1 MAAYP
6 TGTVA
11 FLFTDIEGS
20 TRRWETR
27 QQAMWAAVE
36 RHFELLEAAISA
48 HGGVLFKTVGDAVQ
62 AAFPSVP
69 DAIAAAVDGQ
79 TALCQTDWGDLGP
92 LRVRMA
98 IHVGEATPRDG
109 DYLAPGLN
117 RLARVLATG
126 YGDQVLLTEA
136 ALAAAGPALAGEFT
150 ALDLG
155 AHRLRDLLHA
165 EHIYQLSGPGLA
177 AEFPPLKSLDR
188 HPHTLPAQPTA
199 LLGREA
205 ELAAVRA
212 LLQEDGVRL
221 VTLTGPGGTGKTR
234 LAIQIGAELIETF
247 PDGVWFVPLAAI
259 TDPDLVIPAI
269 AQPLGV
275 RENPDQPLL
284 TTLQEYLESRSALL
298 VLDNFEQVTAAA
310 PRVAALLAACAN
322 LKILTTSR
330 EPLRIAGER
339 EFAVSPLTFPTP
351 RQARHHSP
359 AELLGFSAIQLF
371 VERAQSVKSDF
382 ALTDANGADIAA
394 ICQRLD
400 GLPLAIELAAARVR
414 ELPPAQLLG
423 RLENRL
429 KLLTGGNRDLPARQQ
444 TLRAAIE
451 WSHDLLNAD
460 EQRLFARLSVFAG
473 GCALEAAEAVCAE
486 VGEAALDVLDGVDSL
501 LQKSLLRRIDDPDGE
516 PRFTMLESI
525 REYGLERLEA
535 TGEADAVQQSHAAY
549 FLAIA
554 EEAEP
559 NLTGPQQITWLDR
572 LETEHDNFRAA
583 LGWAEHPSDAEA
595 RLRLA
600 GALWRFWWMRGH
612 LSEGRRWLNRTL
624 AAAAETS
631 PTVRADALSGAGVLA
646 EMQGDYERATQFNE
660 EALKLRRQANDRP
673 GIASSLTNL
682 GSVARIQGA
691 YDRAKAS
698 HEQALELWQELGD
711 ERGMT
716 SSLYE
721 LGRLALNRGDYEAA
735 RELLKQCLDLSRT
748 SGDKSAQGSVLES
761 LGMLE
766 FYMGDYEGASANYE
780 ESLALWRDLSDSRM
794 IAYSLG
800 QLGEVELHQGKV
812 SHAEA
817 LLQEALGYFR
827 VLEDTRGT
835 AFVRRQLG
843 MVALERNDIG
853 QAAELFTESLLL
865 RKRIGETW
873 ATLESIED
881 LAKVAFERGLMA
893 EGLLLLAA
901 LEAQR
906 TATGEQLTP
915 SHIALRQ
922 RFLAPARGI
931 LGEATFVQEWSRGQ
945 GFSLEQAVR
954 ETLQLESLLAPAFT
968 ASGVLPPMS

>member
-414 ELPPAQLLG
+414 VLPPAQLLG

-583 LGWAEHPSDAEA
+583 LGWLDNTDAAEP
-595 RLRLA
+595 RLRLIA
-600 GALWRFWWMRGH
+600 ALSGFWWMRGH
-612 LSEGRRWLNRTL
+612 LSEGRRWLDRGL
-624 AAAAETS
+624 VGAPEVPA
-631 PTVRADALSGAGVLA
+631 PVRGDALSSAGLFA
-646 EMQGDYERATQFNE
+646 EGQGDYELAAALHE
-660 EALKLRRQANDRP
+660 EALLLRQQVGDRA
-673 GIASSLTNL
+673 GLASSLTSL
-682 GSVARIQGA
+682 GRIARIQGE
-691 YDRAKAS
+691 YDRAGTLFEKAICHWREIGEDGS
-698 HEQALELWQELGD
+698 MIG
-711 ERGMT
+711 
-716 SSLYE
+716 SLYE
-721 LGRLALNRGDYEAA
+721 LGRLALNRGDLETAE
-735 RELLKQCLDLSRT
+735 ELLEECLRLSRN
-748 SGDKSAQGSVLES
+748 SGDKSAQGTVLES
-761 LGMLE
+761 LGMLA
-766 FYMGDYEGASANYE
+766 FYRTDYEFASSLYE
-780 ESLALWRDLSDSRM
+780 ESLSLWRDLGDMRM
-794 IAYSLG
+794 IAYSLA
-800 QLGEVELHQGKV
+800 QLGESEYHQGKV

-817 LLQEALGYFR
+817 LLYEALGQFR
-827 VLEDTRGT
+827 DLEDKRGT
-835 AFVRRQLG
+835 AFALRQLG
-843 MVALERNDIG
+843 TSALDRDSFD
-853 QAAELFTESLLL
+853 QATALFAESLGL
-865 RKRIGETW
+865 RCQVGEAW
-873 ATLESIED
+873 AILESIED
-881 LAKVAFERGLMA
+881 FAKLAFKRGSA
-893 EGLLLLAA
+893 ARSVTLLAA
-901 LEAQR
+901 IEAHRLSTDDLLETTHGELR
-906 TATGEQLTP
+906 EQL
-915 SHIALRQ
+915 L
-922 RFLAPARGI
+922 PAARAT
-931 LGEATFVQEWSRGQ
+931 LGDAGFSMAWDRGQ
-945 GFSLEQAVR
+945 
-954 ETLQLESLLAPAFT
+954 AFT
-968 ASGVLPPMS
+968 LGNAIREALDLVPVQPSGSAPGKPLQ